1 MSGKKPAELLK
12 EYRIRAGV
20 SAADAAR
27 ACGFKGDNPTAGYS
41 AYENVTKRGDKLVPN
56 EKIIQPLLKLL
67 VGKGHPSVTVEDLLS
82 ISDAKNLPQMLE
94 SVARQ
99 NEIGRSLT
107 DGGETRPAMNVPN
120 VGTSA
125 RHVPIKYRVEAGV
138 YMSEDA
144 SSRRRYGWSPF
155 VFSPD
160 FPEDRQFA
168 CSIVDENVGELFPPG
183 TVLHCA
189 EISEFNVDAIA
200 GRYVMVRKRLNGDVP
215 VVSIALGQRG
225 KGDRKEELYDLGG
238 RTTSGEVFAVVLAK
252 YRKL

>member
-12 EYRIRAGV
+12 EYRVRAGV

-41 AYENVTKRGDKLVPN
+41 SYESAAKRGDKLVPN

-67 VGKGHPSVTVEDLLS
+67 VGKGHPAVTVEDLLS

-94 SVARQ
+94 SVARR
-99 NEIGRSLT
+99 NEIARSLS
-107 DGGETRPAMNVPN
+107 DGDEARPAMNVPN
-120 VGTSA
+120 VGSTA

-144 SSRRRYGWSPF
+144 ASKRRYGWSPF
-155 VFSPD
+155 VYSPD

-168 CSIVDENVGELFPPG
+168 CSIADENVGELFPAG

-189 EISEFNVDAIA
+189 EISEFNVDAVA
-200 GRYVMVRKRLNGDVP
+200 GKYVVVRKRLSGDVH
-215 VVSIALGQRG
+215 VVSITLGQRG
-225 KGDRKEELYDLGG
+225 KGDRKEDLYDLDG
-238 RTTSGEVFAVVLAK
+238 RTMSGEVFAVVLAK